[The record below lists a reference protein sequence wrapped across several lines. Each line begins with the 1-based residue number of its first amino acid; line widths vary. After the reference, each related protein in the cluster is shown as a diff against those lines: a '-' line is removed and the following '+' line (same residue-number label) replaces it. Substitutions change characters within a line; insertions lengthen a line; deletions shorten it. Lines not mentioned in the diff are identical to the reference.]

1 MPPLVAGDK
10 ESPAAAKS
18 LVAGFK
24 GYGKA
29 GNYGVP
35 VPPPCTL
42 ESPTRAPANAGEA
55 SGSQAPIY
63 PFARGPTE
71 DEIAEWMRE
80 SFEILPPMVTPIKV
94 GQVVLWRGFKKGA
107 NGGDST
113 AEEFFRGE
121 VHRIIP
127 DDGHGTRYVLS

>member
-1 MPPLVAGDK
+1 LVAGDK
-10 ESPAAAKS
+10 GYGKAQAAATKS

-42 ESPTRAPANAGEA
+42 ASPTRVPANAGEA
-55 SGSQAPIY
+55 SGSLAPIY

-71 DEIAEWMRE
+71 DEIAKWMLE
-80 SFEILPPMVTPIKV
+80 NFEILPPMVNPIKV
-94 GQVVLWRGFKKGA
+94 GQVVLWRGFK
-107 NGGDST
+107 DST
-113 AEEFFRGE
+113 TEEFFRGE

-127 DDGHGTRYVLS
+127 DDGFGKKYVVS